1 MGPDRLHPADLGHRV
16 ATDLVVYLLQQTAIG
31 LQIHPAGAAEA
42 ASSTTPLP
50 PPMYPG
56 NEIGTTRPICA
67 MGQNVSQFIVSD
79 FSWSPAKNADT
90 KYPTDGFETTTVG
103 QPLTL
108 QIDTTSPDGRPV
120 TVFIVYTKA
129 QDGIGSAEVR

>member
-1 MGPDRLHPADLGHRV
+1 
-16 ATDLVVYLLQQTAIG
+16 
-31 LQIHPAGAAEA
+31 
-42 ASSTTPLP
+42 
-50 PPMYPG
+50 
-56 NEIGTTRPICA
+56 

-108 QIDTTSPDGRPV
+108 QVDTTSPDGRPV